1 MISVKM
7 TCCWCLENVSCLWWV
22 FFVRMKQKNLYIFC
36 EMELLKCLLP
46 VWKVRVSIWV
56 SQWGVTRGCSPWT
69 ASRSRLCQ
77 NWCISEVLCFW
88 NKTFQ
93 QRWILLGDVF
103 CWVCLSIMYAM
114 WNYLWYINCFS
125 TGGADYISHTQYR
138 LCAYLQLSKKKWS
151 HKFPLC
157 VKLF

>member
-1 MISVKM
+1 MFRECQLSLVSIL
-7 TCCWCLENVSCLWWV
+7 CENETKE
-22 FFVRMKQKNLYIFC
+22 FIYFC

-69 ASRSRLCQ
+69 ASCSRLCQ

-103 CWVCLSIMYAM
+103 CWVCLSITYAM
-114 WNYLWYINCFS
+114 WNYLWSINCFS

-157 VKLF
+157 V